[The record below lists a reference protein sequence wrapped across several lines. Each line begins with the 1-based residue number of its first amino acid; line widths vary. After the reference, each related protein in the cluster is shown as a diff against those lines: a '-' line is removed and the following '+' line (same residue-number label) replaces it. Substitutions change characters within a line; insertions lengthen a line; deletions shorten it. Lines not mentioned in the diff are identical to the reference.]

1 MSSDEHASTATPPAM
16 PAPVLPDEWATW
28 PDERLLDL
36 RICDLGVTIEGS
48 PLETRIAEL
57 QRELDARGL
66 TFNPHFWLSAEWF
79 SPDGVPGVALP
90 FYLAHPRLEKLE
102 RAQMLEVEGGTPEWC
117 LKILRHEA
125 GHAIDNAYKLRQRR
139 RRQQIFGPS
148 YMQYPEYYT
157 PKPYSKSFVLHLDS
171 WYAQSHPDEDFAETF
186 AVWLNPQSDWRARYA
201 DWPALKKLEYM
212 DALMGEIA
220 GKPMIVQTRRRV
232 EPIQSIRKTLRAHYL
247 RKRRHYGVE
256 HPHFYDRD
264 LRKLFSDRPE
274 HADNM
279 KAARFIARVRREV
292 RRMVA
297 SWTGEYQ
304 YTIDQVLENMVKRS
318 NEMNLRLASP
328 EERTKLDFIILLTV
342 QTMNYLHSGRHRV
355 AL

>member
-1 MSSDEHASTATPPAM
+1 MSEGVRTGTGVIPSE
-16 PAPVLPDEWATW
+16 EWAQW

-36 RICDLGVTIEGS
+36 RINQLGVTIEDS
-48 PLETRIAEL
+48 VLKER
-57 QRELDARGL
+57 LDALQVEIAGRGL
-66 TFNPHFWLSAEWF
+66 TTFEPHFWLSAEWF
-79 SPDGVPGVALP
+79 SPDGVPGVAIP

-102 RAQMLEVEGGTPEWC
+102 RAQMLEVEGGEPEWC
-117 LKILRHEA
+117 MKILRHEA
-125 GHAIDNAYKLRQRR
+125 GHAIDNAYRLRTRR

-148 YMQYPEYYT
+148 YMQYPKHYQ

-186 AVWLNPQSDWRARYA
+186 AVWLNPTSDWRPRYA

-212 DALMGEIA
+212 DELMREVA
-220 GKPMIVQTRRRV
+220 GKPMLVTTRRRV
-232 EPIQSIRKTLRAHYL
+232 EPLHSLRKTLRAWYE
-247 RKRRHYGVE
+247 RKRRIYGVQ

-264 LRKLFSDRPE
+264 LRRLFSDKPE
-274 HADNM
+274 YTTNM
-279 KAARFIARVRREV
+279 KAARFIARVRKDV

-297 SWTGEYQ
+297 AWTGEYQ
-304 YTIDQVLENMVKRS
+304 YTIDQVLEDMLKRA
-318 NEMNLRLASP
+318 NEMNLRLKKD
-328 EERTKLDFIILLTV
+328 EEQTKSDFLVMVTV